1 MVKMTRPWTGKKSSL
16 PSPVKKEQHLNRKTK
31 EELIHRWQ
39 EEDWDK
45 QLREYNELYR
55 ME

>member
-1 MVKMTRPWTGKKSSL
+1 MQKMKSPWTGKK
-16 PSPVKKEQHLNRKTK
+16 PETNPVLKEQHQQRKTK

-45 QLREYNELYR
+45 QLREYDELYR
-55 ME
+55 VE